1 MTQVL
6 TANRLDD
13 GRVVFLTPGGD
24 WSPVLN
30 DARTAHEPASAAA
43 LSQAG
48 EQAEANS
55 TVVGPYLI
63 EVTQEDGGIRA
74 KAIREAIRASGP
86 TIQAGQF

>member
-30 DARTAHEPASAAA
+30 DARTAREPAAAAA
-43 LSQAG
+43 LNTVG

-63 EVTQEDGGIRA
+63 EVTEEEHGIRA